1 MLLVSGLKKV
11 SSAISNLLNAPRT
24 ALDTSLSS
32 DVDSSVFYKF
42 EINNKLENPFN
53 SHYSLNRVTA
63 FFAKAPCIGRFCQ
76 GKRVMQFEKKKR
88 QLRRK

>member
-32 DVDSSVFYKF
+32 DVDSSVFYTF

-53 SHYSLNRVTA
+53 SHYSLNRVAA
-63 FFAKAPCIGRFCQ
+63 FFAKAPCIGRFCKD
-76 GKRVMQFEKKKR
+76 KRVMHFEKKGS
-88 QLRRK
+88 